1 MESSA
6 AALPSGLVTFLFTD
20 IEGSTRRWDRDRA
33 AMQDAVRRHD
43 RILRDAAGAHGGA
56 VFKTIGDA
64 FCVAFGAADH
74 ATAAAL
80 DAQRALQAADFLS
93 VGGLQVRMALNTG
106 TADERD

>member
-20 IEGSTRRWDRDRA
+20 IEGSTRRCDRA
-33 AMQDAVRRHD
+33 AIQDAVRRHD